1 MVKFDHWLGYLVN
14 GLGMTSALAISAVTV
29 LIALDIAVRY
39 LKLGAMPWAVEIVEY
54 IIYAA
59 TFVGAPW
66 VLRKHG
72 HVRMDAMLTKLNSHT
87 RRFVDA
93 VVSLIGIFVSAIL
106 MVYGYIAAHNAWQ
119 EHLFAYKSLTYPE
132 WLLLLP
138 IPVCGFVLC
147 LQFLSRLFLCSDKEA
162 VTTTGL

>member
-1 MVKFDHWLGYLVN
+1 MVRFDYWLGYLVN

-39 LKLGAMPWAVEIVEY
+39 LKLGALPWAVEIVEY
-54 IIYAA
+54 VIYAA

-72 HVRMDAMLTKLNSHT
+72 HVRMDAMLTKLNSGV

-119 EHLFAYKSLTYPE
+119 ENLFAYKSLTYPE
-132 WLLLLP
+132 WLLLSP

-147 LQFLSRLFLCSDKEA
+147 LQFFSRLFLSSDKEA
-162 VTTTGL
+162 VTSTGL